1 MKYTVR
7 KTLTFEA
14 AHRLLKD
21 YSGKCTNNHG
31 HSWVVDIELEA
42 EQLDERGMVVDF
54 NELKRLKQWIDD
66 TLDHTTILWEKDP
79 MCEYIRQSQQR
90 LYVTQEN
97 PTSEVIARIIFEKA
111 QEMFA
116 NDRVKISS
124 VAVHETCTSRAV
136 YKI

>member
-1 MKYTVR
+1 MKYSVS

-31 HSWVVDIELEA
+31 HSWVVEIAVEA
-42 EQLDERGMVVDF
+42 DQLDEKGMVLDF
-54 NELKRLKQWIDD
+54 NELKRLKQWIDE
-66 TLDHTTILWEKDP
+66 TLDHTTILWEQDP
-79 MCEYIRQSQQR
+79 MCEYIRQSGQR
-90 LYVTQEN
+90 LFVTQQN

-111 QEMFA
+111 QEMFG
-116 NDRVKISS
+116 DERVTISS
-124 VAVHETCTSRAV
+124 VTVHETCTSKAV